1 MNTSEAEKTTTLPV
15 TPTQTLFIRTP
26 YFMALSGTTEG
37 SITHGAINL
46 GEDDCWV
53 KVSLS
58 KNAKMLVILMTDYK
72 QYTQ

>member
-1 MNTSEAEKTTTLPV
+1 
-15 TPTQTLFIRTP
+15 
-26 YFMALSGTTEG
+26 MALSGTTEG

-58 KNAKMLVILMTDYK
+58 KNAKMLVILMTEL
-72 QYTQ
+72 